1 MKKYSLAICLAFI
14 SIISF
19 AQTECSQYHR
29 KNCANKEDGK
39 SMRYDSQSKS
49 AVLGKGQI
57 SEFHMVAY
65 HDLDYR
71 ITVCAEEILGDKVQF
86 KIYEKKRVLIKDKE
100 EGEEVSE
107 ESSNEEEYGED
118 EYSDDS
124 YDEEETV
131 SKKKGPQFRMVKELL
146 YDNAEDGYSN
156 KIEFTAE
163 GSMSLIIE
171 ISVPGT
177 ASTSKLKIRETGCVG
192 VLIEHAKTR
201 KAGF

>member
-14 SIISF
+14 ASFGF
-19 AQTECSQYHR
+19 AQTACNQYHR
-29 KNCANKEDGK
+29 KNCADKEAGK
-39 SMRYDSQSKS
+39 AMRYDSQSKS

-71 ITVCAEEILGDKVQF
+71 ITVCAEEILGDKIQF
-86 KIYEKKRVLIKDKE
+86 KIYEKKRVLIKDE
-100 EGEEVSE
+100 EKTSE
-107 ESSNEEEYGED
+107 EESTSEEEYSED
-118 EYSDDS
+118 DYSEDS
-124 YDEEETV
+124 YEEEA
-131 SKKKGPQFRMVKELL
+131 SSPKKKGPQFRMVKELL
-146 YDNAEDGYSN
+146 YDNAEDSYNN
-156 KIEFTAE
+156 KLEFTAE

-177 ASTSKLKIRETGCVG
+177 GSASKLKIRETGCVG
-192 VLIEHAKTR
+192 VLIEHVKTR